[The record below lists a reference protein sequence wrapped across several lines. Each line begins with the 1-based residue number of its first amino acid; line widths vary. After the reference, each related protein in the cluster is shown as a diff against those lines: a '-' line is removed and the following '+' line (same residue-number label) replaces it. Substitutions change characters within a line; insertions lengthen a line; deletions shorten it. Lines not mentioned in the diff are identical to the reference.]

1 MNALQTA
8 KDLSVHP
15 NTIYSRMQRIA
26 GLTGKNALRYHDL
39 TELLLAIDSDVEQ
52 HNTSER

>member
-15 NTIYSRMQRIA
+15 NTVYSRMQRIA
-26 GLTGKNALRYHDL
+26 TITGKNALGYHEL
-39 TELLLAIDSDVEQ
+39 TELLLALESDE
-52 HNTSER
+52 S

>member
-15 NTIYSRMQRIA
+15 NTVYARMQRIMEI
-26 GLTGKNALRYHDL
+26 TGKNPLGYHDL
-39 TELLLAIDSDVEQ
+39 TELLLAIESDAP
-52 HNTSER
+52 